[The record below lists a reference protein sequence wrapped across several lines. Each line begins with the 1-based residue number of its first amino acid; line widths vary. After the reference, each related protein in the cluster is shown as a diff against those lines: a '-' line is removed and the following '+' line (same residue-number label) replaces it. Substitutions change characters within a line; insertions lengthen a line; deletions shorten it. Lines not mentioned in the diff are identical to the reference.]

1 MSRHQRRPFPS
12 NRCSGGDEASPGS
25 ADAVPQ
31 RVQPNANHCWA
42 PATAMGRQAV
52 SRGPRSFVISS
63 DRDPTSRKSCQC
75 GCSLLRTAPFNG
87 PDSLSRHRTSDPTN
101 DPTKDTDERHTSVR
115 TFFTDSSAPSARET
129 RSGEAPRW
137 GPALSAQGPTRT
149 PRHLTG
155 SRPDTRRGRPIQ
167 SSRRPHHRA
176 ADPSLEPPAEAPGRS
191 SPNSQ
196 PGPGEHSVFLPNTND
211 ATRGLTVLPLL
222 PQQLRYGFGGS
233 LCPAQY
239 C

>member
-1 MSRHQRRPFPS
+1 
-12 NRCSGGDEASPGS
+12 
-25 ADAVPQ
+25 
-31 RVQPNANHCWA
+31 
-42 PATAMGRQAV
+42 MGRQAV

-75 GCSLLRTAPFNG
+75 GCSLLRTAPFKG
-87 PDSLSRHRTSDPTN
+87 PDSLSRHRTSDAANDPTN
-101 DPTKDTDERHTSVR
+101 DAANDERHDERRTTNDIDERHTSVR
-115 TFFTDSSAPSARET
+115 TFFTDSSAPSAREK

-196 PGPGEHSVFLPNTND
+196 PGPGEHSVFLPQHERRHQGRDSPPASTST
-211 ATRGLTVLPLL
+211 APLWVRWLSLPRPILLT
-222 PQQLRYGFGGS
+222 
-233 LCPAQY
+233 LC
-239 C
+239 